1 MTASRVS
8 IRSDFGIRQTLRSKC
23 KPKQNSIFKKN
34 IKNIIEKLNSKQLG
48 GLLRD
53 MRVHQIFGNGRA
65 DEHADSIRLI
75 KERKESI
82 EQEEFLERL
91 NNYTHFS
98 NELINSKNIEE
109 RNLEKALI
117 YSKFST
123 WKYRFKPY
131 EDFVSD
137 DQLLEVQVR
146 LHESIQRIEE
156 FKHHEKIFKEKTFGR
171 KLASRI
177 EF

>member
-8 IRSDFGIRQTLRSKC
+8 IQTNVGIRRTLRSRR
-23 KPKQNSIFKKN
+23 KPIFKKML
-34 IKNIIEKLNSKQLG
+34 EKLNSKQLG

-65 DEHADSIRLI
+65 DEHTDSIRLI
-75 KERKESI
+75 KEKKESI
-82 EQEEFLERL
+82 EREEFLERL

-98 NELINSKNIEE
+98 NELIFSKNIEE
-109 RNLEKALI
+109 KNLEKALR
-117 YSKFST
+117 YCRFDT
-123 WKYRFKPY
+123 WNYRFKPY

-137 DQLLEVQVR
+137 DKLLEVQVR
-146 LHESIQRIEE
+146 LNESIQRVED
-156 FKHHEKIFKEKTFGR
+156 FKHHEQIFKEKTFG
-171 KLASRI
+171 KNLANRI

>member
-8 IRSDFGIRQTLRSKC
+8 IQTNVGIHRTLRSRR
-23 KPKQNSIFKKN
+23 KPIFKKML
-34 IKNIIEKLNSKQLG
+34 EKLNSKQLG

-65 DEHADSIRLI
+65 DEHTDSIRLI
-75 KERKESI
+75 KEKKESI
-82 EQEEFLERL
+82 EREEFLERL

-98 NELINSKNIEE
+98 NELIFSKNIEE
-109 RNLEKALI
+109 KNLEKALR
-117 YSKFST
+117 YCRFDT
-123 WKYRFKPY
+123 WNYRFKPY

-137 DQLLEVQVR
+137 DKLLEVQVR
-146 LHESIQRIEE
+146 LNESIQRVED
-156 FKHHEKIFKEKTFGR
+156 FKHHEQIFKEKTFG
-171 KLASRI
+171 KNLANRI